1 MSYRNPAV
9 VLLLGIMTL
18 TLLGCGLMNPVDWDG
33 TLIMMEDHIEPG
45 ESHVAVIY
53 GGGGAHRWTFDGEA
67 GQQVQVDVVATNPNG
82 DPYFSLMDPNGDET
96 AYSDDVDGS
105 LNASVT
111 VTLEHTGM
119 YTIRIQGYSHVAY
132 EITLTELAPISD

>member
-1 MSYRNPAV
+1 MSYRYPAV
-9 VLLLGIMTL
+9 VLLLGIVTL
-18 TLLGCGLMNPVDWDG
+18 ALLGCGLMNPVDWDG

-67 GQQVQVDVVATNPNG
+67 GQQVQVDVVAISPNG
-82 DPYFSLMDPNGDET
+82 DPYFHLFAPNSDQA
-96 AYSDDVDGS
+96 AYSDDEGSS
-105 LNASVT
+105 LNASAT

-119 YTIRIQGYSHVAY
+119 YTVRVQGYGDCAY
-132 EITLTELAPISD
+132 EITLTELER